1 MKLYALIEMRN
12 IDEIVRLI
20 EIVMPRFLTILGDTA
35 HQSVTRLR
43 GKPVYHSSLHIDA
56 TERTTPEVGVI

>member
-1 MKLYALIEMRN
+1 MKLYA
-12 IDEIVRLI
+12 LI

-43 GKPVYHSSLHIDA
+43 GKPVYHSSLHIEA
-56 TERTTPEVGVI
+56 TERATPEVGDI